1 MQPKAFVSFVG
12 FVMLM
17 AATWCPLL
25 RPFGITSWNLYD
37 LNKPYGMVVLL
48 IAIVGIAGI
57 VLQQYKI
64 ARIAAWLGLA
74 LIVLVFIAAELKVNT
89 TFSFIPFKGM
99 AGYLTRHIK
108 FKWGWFLLFAGP
120 VFSALATPKGNRPSA
135 FVQTK

>member
-57 VLQQYKI
+57 ILQQYKV

-74 LIVLVFIAAELKVNT
+74 LVVLVFIAAELKVNT

-120 VFSALATPKGNRPSA
+120 VLSTLATPKGIRPSA